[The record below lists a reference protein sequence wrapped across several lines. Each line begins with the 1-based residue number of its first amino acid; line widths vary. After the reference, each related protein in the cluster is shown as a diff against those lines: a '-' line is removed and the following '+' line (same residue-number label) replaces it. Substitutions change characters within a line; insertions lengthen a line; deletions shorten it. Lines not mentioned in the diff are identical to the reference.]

1 MTFVI
6 TSVNVG
12 WPRNFLLLWARSFAV
27 AYAVA
32 VPVIYFLVPVA
43 RRFTARF
50 VNLP

>member
-1 MTFVI
+1 M
-6 TSVNVG
+6 SAG
-12 WPRNFLLLWARSFAV
+12 RENFLLLWARSFAV